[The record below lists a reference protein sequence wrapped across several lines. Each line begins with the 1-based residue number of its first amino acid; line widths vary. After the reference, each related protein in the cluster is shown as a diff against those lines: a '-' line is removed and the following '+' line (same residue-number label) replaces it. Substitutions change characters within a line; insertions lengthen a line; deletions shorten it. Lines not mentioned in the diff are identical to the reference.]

1 MLKKLVNFALGNRW
15 LVLGAAI
22 MLFGWGIVSF
32 HNLPVEAYPDVAN
45 NYVQVITQ
53 WPGRAAEEVEQQVT
67 TPIEIQMAG
76 IPHMA
81 HLRSTSLAG
90 LSSVTM
96 IFDDESVNDWN
107 REKVL
112 ERLSQVT
119 LPAGLQPQIGT
130 DWSPVGQ
137 IYWYTLR
144 STNPAYDSMELK
156 SLEDWKLEKAFK
168 SVPGVVDVS
177 SFGGITREYQVRVDP
192 DKLIS
197 YGLSI
202 SQVEQQL
209 TNNNINAGG
218 SFIEQGE
225 QQINVREVGLYRNV
239 HDIEET
245 LLKSQNGTA
254 LRVKDIA
261 TVAQGPKIRLGQIG
275 KTCRPGATPVTESD
289 PTSGP
294 TDPCVEHLDK
304 DGKPVVIA
312 KEDGKLI
319 DNGDVVEGIVLLQK
333 GEDSDGVLEGIHQ
346 KVAELN
352 GTPGHPGVL
361 PAGVKVVPFLDRS
374 DLLHY
379 TTHTVLHNLTEGII
393 LVVII
398 LFFFLGN
405 VRGALIVS
413 LTIPFALLFASICL
427 DLRHIPANLLSLGAL
442 DFGMVVDGAVVM
454 VENIIRH
461 LSHHKGEDVS
471 PVDQIRLAAHEVQK
485 PVFYAIGIIITAYLP
500 IFTLQAVEGRLF
512 RPMAWTVAFALLG
525 ALIFSILLAPV
536 LSSILFPRGASE
548 WENPV
553 MTWITNRYR
562 HVAKWAIE
570 HHRVTFAIAGGALA
584 LAFFLGFS
592 GIIGSE
598 FLPHLDEG
606 AIWVRG
612 TLAPST
618 GPTES
623 LRIVDEARE
632 RLNAFPEVTKVV
644 SQTGRPDDGTD
655 VTGFF
660 NTEYFVDLKPKEQWR
675 PVFHKNKD
683 ELIGA
688 MDRELEKTPG
698 VIWNF
703 SQPISDNVEE
713 AVSGVKGELAVKLY
727 GDDLKTL
734 EGKADEIVSVMSKV
748 RGVQDLG
755 LFRVIGQPNL
765 NYTVNREAAARYG
778 INVAD
783 VQDAVQT
790 AVGGNAVSQVLQ
802 GDAHYDLVVR
812 YLPKYRST
820 QEAIDN
826 IRLLSPSGERVSL
839 AQLTNTKTEDGAEEI
854 YREGG
859 QRYVAIK
866 YSVRDRDLGS
876 TVEEAIA
883 KVNAQV
889 KLPPGYKTD
898 WAGEY
903 ESQKRSSR
911 RLMLVLPV
919 TILIIF
925 VLLYTMF
932 HSGKWATLILVNVS
946 MAPVG
951 GLLALLLTH
960 TNFSVSSGVG
970 FLALFGVSVQT
981 GVIML
986 EYINQLRAGG
996 HSIEDAAIEGAVLRL
1011 RPIMMTM
1018 LVATLGLLPAA
1029 TSHGIGSDSQR
1040 PFAIVIV
1047 GGLLGA
1053 LLISVFLLP
1062 TLYVWIA
1069 RPSDILPEPETE
1081 FEN

>member
-1 MLKKLVNFALGNRW
+1 MIRGLVDFALNNRW
-15 LVLGAAI
+15 LVVGLSI

-67 TPIEIQMAG
+67 IPIEIQMAG
-76 IPHMA
+76 IPHMT

-90 LSSVTM
+90 LSSLTM
-96 IFDDESVNDWN
+96 IFDDESENDWN

-112 ERLSQVT
+112 ERLGQVT
-119 LPAGLQPQIGT
+119 LPTGLQPQIGT

-144 STNPAYDSMELK
+144 STNPLYDSMELK
-156 SLEDWKLEKAFK
+156 SLEDWTLEKQFK

-177 SFGGITREYQVRVDP
+177 SFGGITREYQIRIDP
-192 DKLIS
+192 DKLVS

-202 SQVEQQL
+202 GQVEQQIA
-209 TNNNINAGG
+209 NNNTNAGG
-218 SFIEQGE
+218 SFIEQG
-225 QQINVREVGLYRNV
+225 QQQVNVREVGLYRNV
-239 HDIEET
+239 DDIANT
-245 LLKSQNGTA
+245 VLKTQTGTS

-261 TVAQGPKIRLGQIG
+261 TVVQGPKIRLGQIG
-275 KTCRPGATPVTESD
+275 KTCRFGATPITESD
-289 PTSGP
+289 PTARP
-294 TDPCVEHLDK
+294 DPCVEQVDK
-304 DGKPVVIA
+304 EGKPIIQ

-319 DNGDVVEGIVLLQK
+319 DNDDAVEGIVLLQK
-333 GEDSDGVLEGIHQ
+333 GDDTQFALDGIHK

-352 GTPGHPGVL
+352 NRVLPPGV
-361 PAGVKVVPFLDRS
+361 KIVPFLDRS

-398 LFFFLGN
+398 LFLFLGN

-413 LTIPFALLFASICL
+413 LTIPFSLLFASICL

-454 VENIIRH
+454 VENIVRH
-461 LSHHKGEDVS
+461 LSNQRKEGVTAAE
-471 PVDQIRLAAHEVQK
+471 QIREAAHEVQR

-525 ALIFSILLAPV
+525 ALIFSIIIAPV
-536 LSSILFPRGASE
+536 LSSLFFPKGASE
-548 WENPV
+548 WRNPV
-553 MTWITNRYR
+553 MEWLTDRYR
-562 HVAKWAIE
+562 HAARWAIE
-570 HHRVTFAIAGGALA
+570 HRWVTLGCAAGAL
-584 LAFFLGFS
+584 LLTLFLGLS
-592 GIIGSE
+592 GAIGSE

-623 LRIVDEARE
+623 LRIMNQARIL
-632 RLNAFPEVTKVV
+632 LNSFPEVTKVV

-660 NTEYFVDLKPKEQWR
+660 NTEYFVDLKPKSEWR
-675 PVFHKNKD
+675 HAFKQNKD

-688 MDRELEKTPG
+688 MDRELENIPG

-713 AVSGVKGELAVKLY
+713 AVSGVKGELAVKIY
-727 GDDLKTL
+727 GDDLRTL
-734 EGKADEIVSVMSKV
+734 EAKGNQIVSIMSKV
-748 RGVQDLG
+748 KGVQDLG

-765 NYTVNREAAARYG
+765 DYTVNRTAAARYG

-783 VQDAVQT
+783 VQDAIQT
-790 AVGGNAVSQVLQ
+790 AVGGNAVTQVLQ
-802 GDAHYDLVVR
+802 GEARYDLVIR
-812 YLPKYRST
+812 YLPQYRST

-839 AQLTNTKTEDGAEEI
+839 AQLTTIKTEDGAEEV

-876 TVEEAIA
+876 TVEEAIR
-883 KVNAQV
+883 KVNEQV
-889 KLPPGYKTD
+889 QLPAGYKID

-911 RLMLVLPV
+911 RLLLVLPI

-925 VLLYTMF
+925 VILYSMF
-932 HSGKWATLILVNVS
+932 HSGKWAGLILINVS

-951 GLLALLLTH
+951 GLIALLATGTH
-960 TNFSVSSGVG
+960 FSVSSGVG

-986 EYINQLRAGG
+986 EYINQMRARG
-996 HSIEDAAIEGAVLRL
+996 HSIEESAIEGAVLRL

-1040 PFAIVIV
+1040 PFAMVIV
-1047 GGLLGA
+1047 GGLIAA
-1053 LLISVFLLP
+1053 LVISVFLLP

-1069 RPSDILPEPETE
+1069 APSDVLPTPETE